1 MWVFWNNISQRR
13 GAHGTSA
20 PNLQLAVGPP
30 YNVRDPASF
39 HRLSAP
45 PPPPLMEDVG
55 WGGGLWGMRV
65 FGGEEMG
72 TFWPKRGIFFMIR
85 QPPPQPRR
93 EGCCLEGGFGGSC
106 FMVRI
111 GALWVCKGMGMVAS
125 QEVYV
130 RPAGPLSGAPW
141 TGAGRCPE
149 TYCLE
154 PSRGFLW
161 IPRKFI
167 RKK

>member
-1 MWVFWNNISQRR
+1 M
-13 GAHGTSA
+13 
-20 PNLQLAVGPP
+20 
-30 YNVRDPASF
+30 
-39 HRLSAP
+39 AP
-45 PPPPLMEDVG
+45 PPPTYSWPWVRHTTYETRLLFTVCQPRPPPLSWRMLVG
-55 WGGGLWGMRV
+55 GGGLWGMRV

-167 RKK
+167 RKKKECDIKYFL